1 MSKSGA
7 ASASLPKC
15 KYFLNLQFLQ
25 EKVTGKETES
35 NVTHGFTSEI
45 QSSCQIQTPPS
56 SIKSS
61 DDSFSSQ
68 PPKKRSVR
76 REATGMSERT
86 DHEILSTIKDM
97 NKQTNSLMTNMANN
111 VEENENTHFCKS
123 LVPIFDRLSPKEN
136 ILAKI
141 EVQKVLFNIE
151 FNQV

>member
-1 MSKSGA
+1 MIV
-7 ASASLPKC
+7 
-15 KYFLNLQFLQ
+15 FL
-25 EKVTGKETES
+25 
-35 NVTHGFTSEI
+35 H
-45 QSSCQIQTPPS
+45 
-56 SIKSS
+56 
-61 DDSFSSQ
+61 SQ
-68 PPKKRSVR
+68 PKKRSVR

-141 EVQKVLFNIE
+141 EVQKMLFNIE
-151 FNQV
+151 FNQF